1 MEIITGVERRRQWRD
16 EEKLRIL
23 AELNQPGG
31 KFSEVARRHDV
42 SRGLLWQWRD
52 AQRRGRLVAETPA
65 FVPLQVVPELPAPEP
80 PSGSGPAPCASPPD
94 PDDEADDRI
103 EIVLPDGTAV
113 RVTEETSA
121 AALRRVLAAL
131 RACFRHPLAYA
142 CGSQS

>member
-23 AELNQPGG
+23 AELNEPGI

-52 AQRRGRLVAETPA
+52 AQRRGRLMAETPS
-65 FVPLQVVPELPAPEP
+65 FMPLQIVPDLAAAAPP
-80 PSGSGPAPCASPPD
+80 GGSGPPPYAAPPAV
-94 PDDEADDRI
+94 DDEADERI

-113 RVTEETSA
+113 RIASTISA

-131 RACFRHPLAYA
+131 RA
-142 CGSQS
+142 

>member
-1 MEIITGVERRRQWRD
+1 MEIITGVERRRHWRD

-23 AELNQPGG
+23 AELDQPGV
-31 KFSEVARRHDV
+31 KFSEVARRHDI

-65 FVPLQVVPELPAPEP
+65 FVPLQVVPEPSAPEP
-80 PSGSGPAPCASPPD
+80 PGGSGPPPRAGSPD
-94 PDDEADDRI
+94 PDDEPDGRI

-113 RVTEETSA
+113 RVTEAIGA

-131 RACFRHPLAYA
+131 RA
-142 CGSQS
+142 

>member
-23 AELNQPGG
+23 AELNEPGV

-52 AQRRGRLVAETPA
+52 AQRRGRLVAEAPS
-65 FVPLQVVPELPAPEP
+65 FMPLQIVPDLAAAAPP
-80 PSGSGPAPCASPPD
+80 GGSGPPPCAAPPAVE
-94 PDDEADDRI
+94 DEADERI

-113 RVTEETSA
+113 RIASTISA

-131 RACFRHPLAYA
+131 RA
-142 CGSQS
+142 

>member
-23 AELNQPGG
+23 AEVEQPGV
-31 KFSEVARRHDV
+31 KFSEVARRHDI

-52 AQRRGRLVAETPA
+52 AQRRGRLMAETPS
-65 FVPLQVVPELPAPEP
+65 FMPLQIVPDLAAAAPP
-80 PSGSGPAPCASPPD
+80 GGSGPPPCAAPPAVE
-94 PDDEADDRI
+94 DEADERI

-113 RVTEETSA
+113 RIASTISA

-131 RACFRHPLAYA
+131 RA
-142 CGSQS
+142 

>member
-23 AELNQPGG
+23 AELGQPGV

-52 AQRRGRLVAETPA
+52 AQRRGRLTAEMPA
-65 FVPLQVVPELPAPEP
+65 FLPLRVVPELAALEP
-80 PSGSGPAPCASPPD
+80 PGEPHPPGSADPADLGSD
-94 PDDEADDRI
+94 ADGRI

-113 RVTEETSA
+113 RVA
-121 AALRRVLAAL
+121 ATVGEATLRRVLAAL
-131 RACFRHPLAYA
+131 RA
-142 CGSQS
+142 

>member
-23 AELNQPGG
+23 AELNQPGV

-52 AQRRGRLVAETPA
+52 AQRRGRLVAETPT
-65 FVPLQVVPELPAPEP
+65 FVPFQVVPELAAPEP
-80 PSGSGPAPCASPPD
+80 PGGSGPPPRAGRPG
-94 PDDEADDRI
+94 PDDEPDERI

-113 RVTEETSA
+113 RVTATITA
-121 AALRRVLAAL
+121 TTLRRVLAAL
-131 RACFRHPLAYA
+131 RA
-142 CGSQS
+142 